1 MARRFFTL
9 TAALAGLAFAASV
22 PRPAHAAGSDA
33 AAFAAGG
40 AFCLEIGDHKGEM
53 FQHLKLVTTPAA
65 SPEAQNVITVH
76 GVERGNWMDGNT
88 LNVYFNQLSGT
99 GTVAPAAMPGARG
112 DKLFISLA
120 GSGNGYAK
128 DGKPELWTLQYTLE
142 LDPATLEGS
151 FFGISAQSGA
161 VADGAAYSEQA
172 KTFTL
177 RKIAPMKCGEF

>member
-1 MARRFFTL
+1 MTRKLFTL
-9 TAALAGLAFAASV
+9 STILAGFAIAASAMN
-22 PRPAHAAGSDA
+22 PAHAAGSDA

-40 AFCLEIGDHKGEM
+40 AFCFEIGDHKGEM

-65 SPEAQNVITVH
+65 SAEAQNVITVH
-76 GVERGNWMDGNT
+76 GVERGNWMDGDT
-88 LNVYFNQLSGT
+88 VSVYFNELAGT
-99 GTVAPAAMPGARG
+99 GTVAPAAMPGAHG

-128 DGKPELWTLQYTLE
+128 GGTPELWTLQYTLE
-142 LDPATLEGS
+142 LDPATLEGT

-161 VADGAAYSEQA
+161 VVDGAAYSEQA

-177 RKIAPMKCGEF
+177 RKITPMKCGEF